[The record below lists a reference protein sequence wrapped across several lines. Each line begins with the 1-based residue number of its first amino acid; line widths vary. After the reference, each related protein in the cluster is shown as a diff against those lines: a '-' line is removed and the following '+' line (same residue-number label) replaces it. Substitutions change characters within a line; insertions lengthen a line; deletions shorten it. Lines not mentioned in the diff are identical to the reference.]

1 MDKKVSSHYG
11 DIKLEIMALYLSDYR
26 IRLHVRGISRLLTA
40 NHRTV
45 SLALKKLEDKGVM
58 KHESVGKSK
67 QYFLNLDNLTTKE
80 YLKNAESLNTIKIL
94 EKHFIIKKLLTELV
108 SEIKNVPL
116 VLFGSYASGK
126 EKKGSDVDLLVMK
139 YGSKKEMKGIINK
152 IEGFSSRHNIVMQIQ
167 KTTLKQ
173 FETGIR
179 EKDNLVVEIIRNH
192 VVLNNTEVLVDMLW
206 RHYNEG

>member
-1 MDKKVSSHYG
+1 MDKKVSSYRG
-11 DIKLEIMALYLSDYR
+11 AIELEIIALYLSDYR
-26 IRLHVRGISRLLTA
+26 TRLHVRGISRLLNA

-45 SLALKKLEDKGVM
+45 SLALKRLEDKAIM

-67 QYFLNLDNLTTKE
+67 QYFLNLDNLTAKE

-94 EKHFIIKKLLTELV
+94 EKHFIIKKLLTELA
-108 SEIKNVPL
+108 SEIKNAPL
-116 VLFGSYASGK
+116 ILFGSYANWK
-126 EKKGSDVDLLVMK
+126 EKKGSDIDLLVIR
-139 YGSKKEMKGIINK
+139 YGSEKEMKRMISK
-152 IEGFSSRHNIVMQIQ
+152 IEEFSSRHNIVMQIQ

-192 VVLNNTEVLVDMLW
+192 VVLNNTEVLVDILW